1 MATNV
6 VYEKRSA
13 VRVELTVGASKSS
26 GDIEFLNDM
35 PVFLLEDSDSS
46 NLATVEIIGCGLVVD
61 LSVVGADG
69 AGNVAVAVGDK
80 IFKDGSAYNKDS
92 INGQFIGY
100 ALETVTSGSTTT
112 IQVALIAG
120 IAEAAAFVNAPLQ
133 ATMVVGTEA
142 TNVINVAGQLQD
154 VFGDDLAKAAA
165 VQFYLAD
172 DAAGM
177 TPSTTAPT
185 GGIAIG
191 TDGALLESIDNLSG
205 TIIAEAD
212 GDFDIDLTDTGTPTF
227 YLVLIMPNGKL
238 VISDAITFA

>member
-1 MATNV
+1 MATNIK
-6 VYEKRSA
+6 YEKRSA

-26 GDIEFLNDM
+26 GDVEFLNDM

-46 NLATVEIIGCGLVVD
+46 NLATVELIGCGLVVN
-61 LSVVGADG
+61 LAVVGADG
-69 AGNVAVAVGDK
+69 AGNSAVAIGEK
-80 IFKDGSAYNKDS
+80 LFKDGSAYNKDS

-100 ALETVTSGSTTT
+100 ALSTVTSGSTST
-112 IQVALIAG
+112 IPVALVSNV
-120 IAEAAAFVNAPLQ
+120 AESAAFINAPLQ
-133 ATMVVGTEA
+133 ATMVVGTESSNA
-142 TNVINVAGQLQD
+142 INVAGQLQD

-165 VQFYLAD
+165 VKFYLAD

-177 TPSTTAPT
+177 TPSGTAPT

-205 TIIAEAD
+205 TIISEAD
-212 GDFDIDLTDTGTPTF
+212 GDFDITLTDTGTPTF

-238 VISDAITFA
+238 VISGAITFA